1 MPKVTDEHRQAMR
14 LRIQDAA
21 IACFVRRGFSR
32 ASMADIIA
40 EADLSAGAVYVY
52 YSSKAQLTIDVGR
65 RIMEQRVSEL
75 DDFSS
80 ATEVSPPHEVLP
92 KFFESFLGDH
102 PSAALVPQVWG
113 EAAHDREF
121 ATIAATIFDALNSRI
136 AGYLS
141 AYFHRSQGADMDTAR
156 VRAEQMAPAVLAM
169 MQGAIIQASILGN
182 ASRSRVAEAIEALL
196 ANRLD

>member
-21 IACFVRRGFSR
+21 IACFVRKGFSR

-52 YSSKAQLTIDVGR
+52 YSSKAQLTIAVGQ
-65 RIMEQRVSEL
+65 RIMEQRVAEL

-80 ATEVSPPHEVLP
+80 ATEVPPPHDVLP
-92 KFFESFLGDH
+92 KLFESFLGDH
-102 PSAALVPQVWG
+102 PSASLVPQVWG

-121 ATIAATIFDALNSRI
+121 AKIAAKIFDALNTRI

-141 AYFHRSQGADMDTAR
+141 AYFHRAQGVDMDTAR
-156 VRAEQMAPAVLAM
+156 VRAEQMAPAILAM
-169 MQGAIIQASILGN
+169 LQGSIIQISIVGKE
-182 ASRSRVAEAIEALL
+182 SRSRVAEAIEALL
-196 ANRLD
+196 ANVLD